1 MYADVVVVVVAV
13 DVVAVE
19 VAAVV
24 VVLIGVDV
32 IVAGVVVLSVLKV
45 LLLSSFAFTG
55 IDRFGGPNIVEFSS
69 SLDIVIVSFGENSSL
84 LDSVLDVNSITLTT
98 VIVAAKVYK
107 KNIAKPIDLVMSN
120 DL

>member
-1 MYADVVVVVVAV
+1 MDADVVVVVVAV
-13 DVVAVE
+13 VVVE

-55 IDRFGGPNIVEFSS
+55 IDRFGGPNIVVEFSS

-84 LDSVLDVNSITLTT
+84 LDSVLDVNSIMLTT

-107 KNIAKPIDLVMSN
+107 KNIAKPIDLVMMSN